1 MKKMFSSTAWEQ
13 YVSWQSDK
21 KILHK
26 INTLIKDIE
35 RNGAMQG
42 IAKPE
47 ALKGDLSGLYSRR
60 INLEHRLVYTLE
72 DDVLY
77 IIACKT
83 HYKDIKS

>member
-1 MKKMFSSTAWEQ
+1 
-13 YVSWQSDK
+13 
-21 KILHK
+21 
-26 INTLIKDIE
+26 
-35 RNGAMQG
+35 MQG
-42 IAKPE
+42 IGKPE
-47 ALKGDLSGLYSRR
+47 ALKSDLSGLYSRR